1 MAILD
6 LIASAQAALA
16 DDPDGILTLK
26 RRADLWAALAAMSD
40 ARTGHVRR
48 VHLNAACVRHV
59 LDRWRDRFSED
70 DGVERMLGLA
80 SAVVAGRIDSGLAI
94 EQRDRFYVDVVE
106 TRKYDDNPSAMFVG
120 LAAANTVIEALI
132 EDNADAIP
140 ATSHDEDMDPET
152 YDPSYMCACAAAGGL
167 NGRSANI
174 EARRRFWAWYLS
186 QAIPEIYAVADPVS
200 GGPCG

>member
-16 DDPDGILTLK
+16 DDPDGILILK
-26 RRADLWAALAAMSD
+26 HRANLWAALAAMSD

-48 VHLNAACVRHV
+48 VRLSEACARHV
-59 LDRWRDRFSED
+59 LDRWYDRFSED
-70 DGVERMLGLA
+70 DGAERMLALA
-80 SAVVAGRIDSGLAI
+80 GEVVAGRIDPASAI
-94 EQRDRFYVDVVE
+94 DQRDRFYVDVVE
-106 TRKYDDNPSAMFVG
+106 TRKYDDPSAMFVG

-140 ATSHDEDMDPET
+140 STSHDEDMDPET

-167 NGRSANI
+167 NGRSSDT
-174 EARRRFWAWYLS
+174 EARRQFWAWYLS
-186 QAIPEIYAVADPVS
+186 QAIPEIYAVADPMS
-200 GGPCG
+200 GSPRG